1 MRVFTTFLL
10 GAFFFS
16 LLSCSGSK
24 MISKDKPE
32 SEASV
37 RINLKDGTNRTGIII
52 KGNSKELEYY
62 DAKNHEREN
71 IRFADIKSIERLST
85 ELDYKG
91 KPIPAHEIK
100 KYKTMKNTLLYSG
113 GGLVLGAAVGT
124 AVGIGLYAADQ
135 PLLGNVS
142 ILVFGGLSAYLFGK
156 KGYRSD
162 YKEAVHA
169 ARKARYDDMKAIEL
183 EKKKIEALKKEKE
196 RLLKQIEKKKK
207 EKKEN

>member
-1 MRVFTTFLL
+1 MRFLATIL
-10 GAFFFS
+10 IGAFFFS
-16 LLSCSGSK
+16 LFNCSGSK

-32 SEASV
+32 SDASV
-37 RINLKDGTNRTGIII
+37 RINLKDGSSRTGIII
-52 KGNSKELEYY
+52 QGNSKGLEYY
-62 DAKNHEREN
+62 DAKNRERET
-71 IRFADIKSIERLST
+71 IQFADIRSIERLST
-85 ELDYKG
+85 ELDYEG
-91 KPIPAHEIK
+91 KPIPRHEIK

-142 ILVFGGLSAYLFGK
+142 ILVFGGLGAYLFGK
-156 KGYRSD
+156 NGYHSD

-169 ARKARYDDMKAIEL
+169 ARKERYDDKKAIEL

-196 RLLKQIEKKKK
+196 RLLEKIESKK
-207 EKKEN
+207 EEEKEN